1 MKKGKFITIDG
12 VEGAGKSTQIDLIC
26 SYLHQKGIEVVRTRE
41 PGGTDVGEKIRSV
54 LLDVDNQ
61 EMHSDTEL
69 LLMFSSRNELIQ
81 NKIIPALNEG
91 CWVVSDRFTDASFAY
106 QGGGRMLNLDRI
118 SKLADWVLGDFK
130 PDLTLLLDVSVEVG
144 MERIESRAAKDR
156 IELEERAFFERVR
169 SVFVSRS
176 EAFPDRIKLIDA
188 NDSVE
193 GIQSK
198 IRAYIDLLRCFLGI
212 RKQVISW
219 KK

>member
-1 MKKGKFITIDG
+1 MNKGRFITIDG

-26 SYLHQKGIEVVRTRE
+26 SYLQRKGIKVVRTRE

-81 NKIIPALNEG
+81 NKIIPALDNG
-91 CWVVSDRFTDASFAY
+91 SWVVSDRFTDASFAY

-118 SKLADWVLGDFK
+118 AKLEEWVLGDFQ
-130 PDLTLLLDVSVEVG
+130 PDLTLLLDISVEIG
-144 MERIESRAAKDR
+144 MTRIEARAAKDR

-169 SVFVSRS
+169 SVFISRS
-176 EAFPDRIKLIDA
+176 EAFPERIKLIDA
-188 NDSVE
+188 SGTINDIHE
-193 GIQSK
+193 K
-198 IRAYIDLLRCFLGI
+198 IRLLVDSI
-212 RKQVISW
+212 
-219 KK
+219 

>member
-1 MKKGKFITIDG
+1 MTKGKFITIDG

-41 PGGTDVGEKIRSV
+41 PGGTAVGEKIRSV
-54 LLDVDNQ
+54 LLDVENQ

-91 CWVVSDRFTDASFAY
+91 FWVVSDRFTDASFAY

-118 SKLADWVLGDFK
+118 DKLADWVLGDFK

-144 MERIESRAAKDR
+144 MERTESRAAKDR

-198 IRAYIDLLRCFLGI
+198 IRAYIDLL
-212 RKQVISW
+212 
-219 KK
+219 

>member
-1 MKKGKFITIDG
+1 MSKGRFITIDG

-26 SYLHQKGIEVVRTRE
+26 SYLQRKGIDVVRTRE

-81 NKIIPALNEG
+81 NKIIPALNNG
-91 CWVVSDRFTDASFAY
+91 SWVVSDRFTDASFAY

-118 SKLADWVLGDFK
+118 SKLEEWVLGDFK
-130 PDLTLLLDVSVEVG
+130 PDLTLLLDINVELG
-144 MERIESRAAKDR
+144 MTRIEARAAKDR

-169 SVFVSRS
+169 SVFISRS
-176 EAFPDRIKLIDA
+176 EAFPERIKLIDA
-188 NDSVE
+188 SGKIDDIHE
-193 GIQSK
+193 K
-198 IRAYIDLLRCFLGI
+198 IRLLVDSI
-212 RKQVISW
+212 
-219 KK
+219 

>member
-1 MKKGKFITIDG
+1 MNKGRFITIDG

-26 SYLHQKGIEVVRTRE
+26 SYLQRKGIKVVRTRE

-81 NKIIPALNEG
+81 NKIIPALNNG
-91 CWVVSDRFTDASFAY
+91 SWVVSDRFTDASFAY

-118 SKLADWVLGDFK
+118 AKLEEWVLGDFQ
-130 PDLTLLLDVSVEVG
+130 PDLTLLLDISVEIG
-144 MERIESRAAKDR
+144 MTRIEARAAKDR

-169 SVFVSRS
+169 SVFISRS
-176 EAFPDRIKLIDA
+176 EAFPNRIKLIDA
-188 NDSVE
+188 SGTINDIHE
-193 GIQSK
+193 K
-198 IRAYIDLLRCFLGI
+198 IRLLVDSI
-212 RKQVISW
+212 
-219 KK
+219 

>member
-1 MKKGKFITIDG
+1 MNKGRFITIDG

-26 SYLHQKGIEVVRTRE
+26 SYLQRKGIKVVRTRE

-81 NKIIPALNEG
+81 NKIIPALNNG
-91 CWVVSDRFTDASFAY
+91 SWVVSDRFTDASFAY

-118 SKLADWVLGDFK
+118 AKLEEWVLGDFQ
-130 PDLTLLLDVSVEVG
+130 PDLTLLLDISVEIG
-144 MERIESRAAKDR
+144 MTRIEARAAKDR

-169 SVFVSRS
+169 SVFINRS
-176 EAFPDRIKLIDA
+176 EAFPKRIKLIDA
-188 NDSVE
+188 SGTINDIHE
-193 GIQSK
+193 K
-198 IRAYIDLLRCFLGI
+198 IRLLVDLI
-212 RKQVISW
+212 
-219 KK
+219 

>member
-1 MKKGKFITIDG
+1 MTKGKFITIDG

-41 PGGTDVGEKIRSV
+41 PGGTAVGEKIRSV
-54 LLDVDNQ
+54 LLDVENQ

-91 CWVVSDRFTDASFAY
+91 FWVVSDRFTDASFAY
-106 QGGGRMLNLDRI
+106 QGGGRMLNLNRI
-118 SKLADWVLGDFK
+118 DKPADWVLGDFK
-130 PDLTLLLDVSVEVG
+130 PDLTLFLDVSVEVG

-198 IRAYIDLLRCFLGI
+198 IRAYIDLL
-212 RKQVISW
+212 
-219 KK
+219 

>member
-1 MKKGKFITIDG
+1 MTKGKFITIDG

-41 PGGTDVGEKIRSV
+41 PGGTAVGEKIRSV
-54 LLDVDNQ
+54 LLDIDNQ

-91 CWVVSDRFTDASFAY
+91 FWVVSDRFTDASFAY

-118 SKLADWVLGDFK
+118 DKLADWVLGDFK
-130 PDLTLLLDVSVEVG
+130 PDLTLFLDVSVEVG

-198 IRAYIDLLRCFLGI
+198 IRAYIDLL
-212 RKQVISW
+212 
-219 KK
+219 

>member
-1 MKKGKFITIDG
+1 MTKGKFITIDG

-41 PGGTDVGEKIRSV
+41 PGGTAVGEKIRSV
-54 LLDVDNQ
+54 LLDVENQ

-91 CWVVSDRFTDASFAY
+91 FWVVSDRFTDASFAY

-118 SKLADWVLGDFK
+118 DKLADWVLGDFK

-144 MERIESRAAKDR
+144 MVRIESRAAKDR

-198 IRAYIDLLRCFLGI
+198 IRAYIDLL
-212 RKQVISW
+212 
-219 KK
+219 

>member
-1 MKKGKFITIDG
+1 MTKGKFITIDG

-41 PGGTDVGEKIRSV
+41 PGGTAVGEKIRSV
-54 LLDVDNQ
+54 LLDVENQ

-91 CWVVSDRFTDASFAY
+91 FWVVSDRFTDASFAY

-118 SKLADWVLGDFK
+118 DKLADWVLGDFK

-188 NDSVE
+188 NDSVD

-198 IRAYIDLLRCFLGI
+198 IRAYIDLL
-212 RKQVISW
+212 
-219 KK
+219 

>member
-1 MKKGKFITIDG
+1 MNKGRFITIDG

-26 SYLHQKGIEVVRTRE
+26 SYLQRKGIKVVRTRE

-81 NKIIPALNEG
+81 TKIIPALNNG
-91 CWVVSDRFTDASFAY
+91 SWVVSDRFTDASFAY

-118 SKLADWVLGDFK
+118 AKLEEWVLGDFQ
-130 PDLTLLLDVSVEVG
+130 PDLTLLLDISVEIG
-144 MERIESRAAKDR
+144 MTRIEARAAKDR

-169 SVFVSRS
+169 SVFINRS
-176 EAFPDRIKLIDA
+176 EAFPKRIKLIDA
-188 NDSVE
+188 SGTINDIHE
-193 GIQSK
+193 K
-198 IRAYIDLLRCFLGI
+198 IRLLVDSI
-212 RKQVISW
+212 
-219 KK
+219 

>member
-1 MKKGKFITIDG
+1 MNKGRFITIDG

-26 SYLHQKGIEVVRTRE
+26 SYLQRKGIKVVRTRE

-81 NKIIPALNEG
+81 NKIIPALNNG
-91 CWVVSDRFTDASFAY
+91 SWVVSDRFTDASFAY

-118 SKLADWVLGDFK
+118 AKLEEWVLGDFQ
-130 PDLTLLLDVSVEVG
+130 PDLTLLLDISVEIG
-144 MERIESRAAKDR
+144 MTRIEARAAKDR

-169 SVFVSRS
+169 SVFISRS
-176 EAFPDRIKLIDA
+176 EDFPERIKLIDA
-188 NDSVE
+188 SGTINDIHE
-193 GIQSK
+193 K
-198 IRAYIDLLRCFLGI
+198 IRLLVDSI
-212 RKQVISW
+212 
-219 KK
+219 

>member
-1 MKKGKFITIDG
+1 MTKGKFITIDG
-12 VEGAGKSTQIDLIC
+12 VEGAGKSTQIELIC

-41 PGGTDVGEKIRSV
+41 PGGTAVGEKIRSV
-54 LLDVDNQ
+54 LLDVENQ

-91 CWVVSDRFTDASFAY
+91 FWVVSDRFTDASFAY
-106 QGGGRMLNLDRI
+106 QGGGRMLNLERI
-118 SKLADWVLGDFK
+118 DKLADWVLGDFK
-130 PDLTLLLDVSVEVG
+130 PDLTLFLDVSVEVG

-198 IRAYIDLLRCFLGI
+198 IRAYIDLL
-212 RKQVISW
+212 
-219 KK
+219 

>member
-1 MKKGKFITIDG
+1 MTKGKFITIDG

-41 PGGTDVGEKIRSV
+41 PGGTAVGEKIRSV
-54 LLDVDNQ
+54 LLDVENQ

-91 CWVVSDRFTDASFAY
+91 FWVVSDRFTDASFAY
-106 QGGGRMLNLDRI
+106 QGGGRMLNLERI
-118 SKLADWVLGDFK
+118 DKLADWVLGDFK
-130 PDLTLLLDVSVEVG
+130 PDLTLFLDVSVEVG

-198 IRAYIDLLRCFLGI
+198 IRAYIDLL
-212 RKQVISW
+212 
-219 KK
+219 

>member
-1 MKKGKFITIDG
+1 MSKGKFITIDG

-26 SYLHQKGIEVVRTRE
+26 IYLHQKGIKVVRTRE
-41 PGGTDVGEKIRSV
+41 PGGTEVGEKIRTV

-81 NKIIPALNEG
+81 NKIIPALNDG
-91 CWVVSDRFTDASFAY
+91 YWVVSDRFTDASFAY

-118 SKLADWVLGDFK
+118 AELESWVLGDFK

-144 MERIESRAAKDR
+144 MERIEARAAKDR

-169 SVFVSRS
+169 SVFIRRS
-176 EAFPDRIKLIDA
+176 ETFPERIKLIDA
-188 NDSVE
+188 SGEVDD
-193 GIQSK
+193 IHFK
-198 IRAYIDLLRCFLGI
+198 IRSLIDSL
-212 RKQVISW
+212 
-219 KK
+219 

>member
-1 MKKGKFITIDG
+1 MNKGRFITIDG

-26 SYLHQKGIEVVRTRE
+26 SYLQRKGIDVVRTRE

-81 NKIIPALNEG
+81 NKIIPALNNG
-91 CWVVSDRFTDASFAY
+91 SWVVSDRFTDASFAY

-118 SKLADWVLGDFK
+118 SKLEEWVLGDFK
-130 PDLTLLLDVSVEVG
+130 PDLTLLLDINVELG
-144 MERIESRAAKDR
+144 MTRIEARAAKDR

-169 SVFVSRS
+169 SVFISRS
-176 EAFPDRIKLIDA
+176 EAFPERIKLIDA
-188 NDSVE
+188 SGTIDDIHEKIKLLVDS
-193 GIQSK
+193 I
-198 IRAYIDLLRCFLGI
+198 
-212 RKQVISW
+212 
-219 KK
+219 

>member
-1 MKKGKFITIDG
+1 MSKGRFITIDG

-26 SYLHQKGIEVVRTRE
+26 SYLQRKGIDVVRTRE

-81 NKIIPALNEG
+81 NKIIPALNKG
-91 CWVVSDRFTDASFAY
+91 SWVVSDRFTDASFAY

-118 SKLADWVLGDFK
+118 SKLEEWVLGDFK
-130 PDLTLLLDVSVEVG
+130 PDLTLLLDINVELG
-144 MERIESRAAKDR
+144 MTRIEARAAKDR

-169 SVFVSRS
+169 SVFISRS
-176 EAFPDRIKLIDA
+176 EAFPERIKLIDA
-188 NDSVE
+188 SGKIDDIHE
-193 GIQSK
+193 K
-198 IRAYIDLLRCFLGI
+198 IRLLVDSI
-212 RKQVISW
+212 
-219 KK
+219 